1 MVDETDV
8 HCLSA
13 FLDKLRQALV
23 VCTGAWAAGRMVVY
37 QSYLCGS
44 LYLGFAQDAAYVG
57 SSLVDAA
64 AADAGFVDDAGS
76 LVKE

>member
-1 MVDETDV
+1 MTGKEDPGDFLECFLLNHSFIVKAIILSVCYNNVVDETDV

-44 LYLGFAQDAAYVG
+44 LY
-57 SSLVDAA
+57 
-64 AADAGFVDDAGS
+64 
-76 LVKE
+76 